1 MNEAAQQQKAYDA
14 GVQVG
19 LHPATAK
26 QPTDLLW
33 EQAKTGYDDESLVCY
48 LNGIGDALAGY
59 KMHWSEHWNLADEVF
74 PSPFTQKAA

>member
-1 MNEAAQQQKAYDA
+1 MNEATVQQKAYDA

-59 KMHWSEHWNLADEVF
+59 KMHWSESWVLAELITY
-74 PSPFTQKAA
+74 SPFTQKAA